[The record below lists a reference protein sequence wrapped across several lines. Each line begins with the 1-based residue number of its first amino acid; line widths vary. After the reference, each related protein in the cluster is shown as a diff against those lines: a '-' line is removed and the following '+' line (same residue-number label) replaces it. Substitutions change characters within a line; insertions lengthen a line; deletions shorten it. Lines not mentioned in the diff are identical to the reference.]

1 MSFRQNVAYFRPEV
15 RAPRNRVEICPTL
28 VVLVHSSLGV
38 DTAVVSVVVAVM
50 VVVAIV
56 VAIVVVVVVG
66 LELQTPTL
74 FIKNWIRDLKKFSKK
89 NLKRKRFCCCN
100 FLNQVHKQPK

>member
-38 DTAVVSVVVAVM
+38 DAAVVSVVVAVM
-50 VVVAIV
+50 VVVAI
-56 VAIVVVVVVG
+56 VVVVVG

-74 FIKNWIRDLKKFSKK
+74 FIKNWIRDLKKFS
-89 NLKRKRFCCCN
+89 N
-100 FLNQVHKQPK
+100 FLLKIWFS

>member
-56 VAIVVVVVVG
+56 VVVVVG

-89 NLKRKRFCCCN
+89 I
-100 FLNQVHKQPK
+100 

>member
-38 DTAVVSVVVAVM
+38 DAAVVSVVVAVM
-50 VVVAIV
+50 VV

-89 NLKRKRFCCCN
+89 I
-100 FLNQVHKQPK
+100 